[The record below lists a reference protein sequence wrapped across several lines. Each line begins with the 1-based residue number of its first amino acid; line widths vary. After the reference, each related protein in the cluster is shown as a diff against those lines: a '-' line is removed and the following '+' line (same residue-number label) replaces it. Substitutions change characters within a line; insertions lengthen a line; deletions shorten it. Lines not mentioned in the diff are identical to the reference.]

1 MSADLVWSLV
11 KNNNAYLVKR
21 PGVQFSSEPGNLT
34 NLNTF
39 KYSGLANNKTVGV
52 VPAVSGK
59 GIELITKKQKLS
71 AHNVN
76 KRVNKITIAKGSRRT
91 ALSVANIVARN
102 GYRPDLR
109 QASIA
114 ALARVSAILASQRPA
129 KVHVKKTKGHRATR
143 AKRA

>member
-1 MSADLVWSLV
+1 MSSSADLVWSLV
-11 KNNNAYLVKR
+11 KDNNAYLVKR

-34 NLNTF
+34 NLNTY
-39 KYSGLANNKTVGV
+39 KYSGLANNKTVGIV
-52 VPAVSGK
+52 AAPSGK

-76 KRVNKITIAKGSRRT
+76 KRVNKITITKGSRRT
-91 ALSVANIVARN
+91 ALSVANIISRD

-109 QASIA
+109 KS
-114 ALARVSAILASQRPA
+114 ALARVSAVLASQKPV
-129 KVHVKKTKGHRATR
+129 KVQVKKTKGHRATR